1 MDDNPI
7 VENNPYNGSI
17 QDKIDLNWILPKLL
31 QIFEDNKIEG
41 DNFTGKIDVY
51 ENEIIISNNNDDCCY
66 ISFELEN
73 DSIIIKINLLVKC
86 SNRKGSGSQTI
97 KNIIQ
102 FGSMYGYNYIRL
114 IDMSKLYF
122 DLGKEHSTHID
133 LLQLKLLTIGTS
145 WYGSLGFKNKY
156 MKEMEPI
163 FKEYIEITFE
173 KLIEK
178 FDEYVDI
185 LKIGEVTKK
194 TAKTDF
200 KKNIDA
206 YLNLINDFCNTEFN
220 LNTPIQLC
228 FSNVEKCI
236 FFLYD
241 SYKEYNKD
249 NEDSKIT
256 IKNTIKKVSSFIEFI
271 LSNIYRIKSKKYT
284 SYSDE
289 YILQG
294 IKSLYYKVELD
305 LSEIQVIGGK
315 KQNKTK
321 TKQNKTKQNKTKQ
334 NKTKQNK
341 TKQNKTKQNKNKTK
355 QNKTKT
361 KQNKTK
367 QNKTKQNKTK
377 QNKTKQ
383 NKTKQNKTKT
393 KQNKTKQNK
402 TKQNKTKTKTK
413 IDC

>member
-17 QDKIDLNWILPKLL
+17 QDKIDPNWILPKLL

-163 FKEYIEITFE
+163 FKEYIEIPFE

-241 SYKEYNKD
+241 SYKEYNQD

-271 LSNIYRIKSKKYT
+271 LSNIYRIQSKKYT

-294 IKSLYYKVELD
+294 IKSLYNKVELD

-315 KQNKTK
+315 KQKQKKNKNKTKTKTKTKQKQNKNKNKTKTKTKQKQNKNKNKTKTKQKQNKNKNKTK
-321 TKQNKTKQNKTKQ
+321 TKQN
-334 NKTKQNK
+334 
-341 TKQNKTKQNKNKTK
+341 
-355 QNKTKT
+355 
-361 KQNKTK
+361 
-367 QNKTKQNKTK
+367 
-377 QNKTKQ
+377 
-383 NKTKQNKTKT
+383 
-393 KQNKTKQNK
+393 
-402 TKQNKTKTKTK
+402 
-413 IDC
+413 

>member
-1 MDDNPI
+1 MDNNNSI
-7 VENNPYNGSI
+7 AENIHYNIS
-17 QDKIDLNWILPKLL
+17 DKIDLNWILPKLL
-31 QIFEDNKIEG
+31 KIFEDNKIEG
-41 DNFTGKIDVY
+41 DNFTGKIHVH
-51 ENEIIISNNNDDCCY
+51 ENVIIISNNNNECCY
-66 ISFELEN
+66 ISFYVEN
-73 DSIIIKINLLVKC
+73 DSVIIQINLLVKC

-102 FGSMYGYNYIRL
+102 FGKNYGYNYIRL

-156 MKEMEPI
+156 MKQMEPI
-163 FKEYIEITFE
+163 FKEYIEFPFI

-178 FDEYVDI
+178 FDEYVDT
-185 LKIGEVTKK
+185 LTIGGVTNK
-194 TAKTDF
+194 TAKTEF

-206 YLNLINDFCNTEFN
+206 YLNSMNDFCNAEFN

-228 FSNVEKCI
+228 FSNIEKCI

-241 SYKEYNKD
+241 SYKKDNKD
-249 NEDSKIT
+249 NEEYSKIA
-256 IKNTIKKVSSFIEFI
+256 IQNTIKKVSFFIEFI
-271 LSNIYRIKSKKYT
+271 LSNICRIQSN
-284 SYSDE
+284 SDDK

-294 IKSLYYKVELD
+294 LNRLYKEVELD
-305 LSEIQVIGGK
+305 LSEIPIIGGK
-315 KQNKTK
+315 NKTKQNKTKQNK

-355 QNKTKT
+355 QNKNKNKNKNKNRLLKKT
-361 KQNKTK
+361 IEQ
-367 QNKTKQNKTK
+367 
-377 QNKTKQ
+377 
-383 NKTKQNKTKT
+383 
-393 KQNKTKQNK
+393 
-402 TKQNKTKTKTK
+402 
-413 IDC
+413 